1 MGGSEAK
8 DVEYWAEHSVSQKE
22 EIFVIRALPS
32 RSPHSGI
39 HINGSRLANSSTTLK
54 KEEFGEAGYEHL
66 EEAKIKHG
74 KATAGLANV
83 DIQEHRLP
91 FLKLNA
97 ILQTSINTK
106 EPAQSEGLSS
116 QEAKFRLLRDGRNVL
131 TPPKKK
137 STFRKVRDIF
147 YLVKLC
153 LGYDNGS

>member
-8 DVEYWAEHSVSQKE
+8 DSEYWTEHAKE

-32 RSPHSGI
+32 RSPHSHSVGVRV
-39 HINGSRLANSSTTLK
+39 NGNAKYSTTLE

-74 KATAGLANV
+74 KAAGGLANV
-83 DIQEHRLP
+83 DIQEHHLP
-91 FLKLNA
+91 FTKLNA
-97 ILQTSINTK
+97 SLKTSINTK
-106 EPAQSEGLSS
+106 EPGQSQGLSP

-137 STFRKVRDIF
+137 SSFRKVRAI
-147 YLVKLC
+147 
-153 LGYDNGS
+153 